1 MHHENKLLE
10 EGEGTCRRPIW
21 SCQQSICYIKTEGEL
36 SSHKTWWIE
45 KVPSRKKWVRPLERA
60 VSIF

>member
-10 EGEGTCRRPIW
+10 EGEETCRRPIW

-36 SSHKTWWIE
+36 SSHKT
-45 KVPSRKKWVRPLERA
+45 
-60 VSIF
+60 